1 MIFSLSFSPPT
12 FRACRILFILLFCV
26 LGFSG
31 CKGKSQKKIPLP
43 GDKIY
48 PVSVLK
54 ASLDE
59 IPESLEI
66 KGTFFPSDKL
76 EVRAEVEGKI
86 NSVSANEGQV
96 VGSGEILAT
105 INPEFLNLLLEKQR
119 LDVKEAEAR
128 AEANLPVKP
137 VNLRGTIV
145 PPESAPGNAPSESN
159 PTPPPENNAAN
170 KERPVNPDEVGESP
184 PPPSPGESPPSSEKT
199 EAVLRAE
206 QANLDRLKAEVAL
219 TEKKLESANVKA
231 DIGGVINKKNITE
244 GTVVSAGEMLFQ
256 IVKIDP
262 ISLSV
267 YLPKEIVV
275 GLKMGDKLEVSPNE
289 MPGTTIAGEI
299 VFISPET
306 DPQNKNYEV
315 KISLPNGGQKLKGG
329 MGGGISLPLTQL
341 RKGVTVPADALIQK
355 DGKNY
360 VYVVKDQVAE
370 RREVEL
376 GKKVGQKIEVKK
388 GVKEEEPVVI
398 KGHATFDE
406 EQEFVKV
413 ESM

>member
-1 MIFSLSFSPPT
+1 
-12 FRACRILFILLFCV
+12 
-26 LGFSG
+26 
-31 CKGKSQKKIPLP
+31 
-43 GDKIY
+43 
-48 PVSVLK
+48 LK

-59 IPESLEI
+59 IPDSLEI

-86 NSVSANEGQV
+86 NSVNANEGQV
-96 VGSGEILAT
+96 VSSGEVLAT
-105 INPEFLNLLLEKQR
+105 INPDLLNLLLEKQR

-128 AEANLPVKP
+128 AEANLPLKP
-137 VNLRGTIV
+137 VNLRGSIV
-145 PPESAPGNAPSESN
+145 PPESISGNVPSESN
-159 PTPPPENNAAN
+159 PTPVPENNSEN
-170 KERPVNPDEVGESP
+170 KERLVNPDEVGEGP
-184 PPPSPGESPPSSEKT
+184 PPPSPSESPPSTEKT
-199 EAVLRAE
+199 EAILRAE

-231 DIGGVINKKNITE
+231 DIGGTINKKNITE
-244 GTVVSAGEMLFQ
+244 GSVVNPGEILFQ
-256 IVKIDP
+256 IIKIDP
-262 ISLSV
+262 ILLSV
-267 YLPKEIVV
+267 YVPKEGVM
-275 GLKMGDKLEVSPNE
+275 GLKVGDKVEVSPNE
-289 MPGTTIAGEI
+289 IPGTSITGEI
-299 VFISPET
+299 IFISSET

-329 MGGGISLPLTQL
+329 MGGAISLPLTQL

-360 VYVVKDQVAE
+360 LYVVKDQVAE

-376 GKKVGQKIEVKK
+376 GKKVGQKVEVKK
-388 GVKEEEPVVI
+388 GVKEEEPIVI